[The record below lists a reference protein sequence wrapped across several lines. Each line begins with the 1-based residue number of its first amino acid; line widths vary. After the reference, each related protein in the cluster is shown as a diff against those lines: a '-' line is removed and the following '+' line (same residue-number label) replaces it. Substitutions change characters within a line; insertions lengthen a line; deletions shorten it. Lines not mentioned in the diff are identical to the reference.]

1 MRGRLGHGGQGVVY
15 LGAGADGELVAVK
28 WLRPDLSGDQVVM
41 ERFLR
46 EAATAQRVAAFCT
59 ARVLAMGIEQD
70 RPYIV
75 SEYVDGPSLQ
85 AVVAEE
91 GPRDGVALHRLAI
104 GTATALA
111 AIHQAGIVHRDFKPA
126 NVLLARDGPRVID
139 FGISRA
145 LDATSTLSSAP
156 VGTPAYMAPEQFL
169 GQKAGPAAD
178 MFAWAGTMIYA
189 ATGKAAFGSD
199 SLPAVLN
206 RVLNGE
212 PEHLSRLDGR
222 LRELVEAC
230 LAKDPDER
238 PTAEEVILGL
248 LRHEVP
254 GPRVLLEGAAAAGTS
269 SRVGEDHTSADDGGP
284 AGGGDLAGEVTADV
298 RSVASVPGDAGAGR
312 GRRRVVPLAGGGVL
326 AAVLAVVL
334 VVALVNRGDG
344 GGARAGADATPS
356 AVAAVP
362 TGGLTMRPLAGE
374 GDVVLYEHPG
384 DPIIL
389 TAYRV
394 WDSGEKELVPYART
408 GLYDGG
414 FEKHASYLDAVTSP
428 SGDLLARVP
437 KNYDKDGYDGVEIVD
452 RDVYGDKVT
461 TIKTVRKPLVS
472 EIEGWSRDSSR
483 LLLSISEEISEGNWV
498 NRGYAIVTV
507 GDTDA
512 RVVRIDESRVRFTGY
527 NWGGRATGADQVVT
541 TLESVEG
548 GTLRFYSP
556 SGELVRDLP
565 GVGDIELDTD
575 PFSPSGSRFV
585 TTCPD
590 GPPYLLCLWDSRSG
604 AQVRRVQTDCAHIL
618 GWYDENHLYCWAA
631 TKEDGMS
638 VVQVVDLSGR
648 NVRRLLTADDR
659 TSVEP
664 VFSRKPSY

>member
-1 MRGRLGHGGQGVVY
+1 MPTYAELRQGDPLRLGGYELRGRLGHGGQGVVY

-284 AGGGDLAGEVTADV
+284 AGGGTW
-298 RSVASVPGDAGAGR
+298 R
-312 GRRRVVPLAGGGVL
+312 GRSRPMSGRWPPSLGMPVRVVAGGVRCRWPGVGCWRPCWRWS
-326 AAVLAVVL
+326 L

-362 TGGLTMRPLAGE
+362 TGG
-374 GDVVLYEHPG
+374 
-384 DPIIL
+384 
-389 TAYRV
+389 
-394 WDSGEKELVPYART
+394 
-408 GLYDGG
+408 
-414 FEKHASYLDAVTSP
+414 
-428 SGDLLARVP
+428 
-437 KNYDKDGYDGVEIVD
+437 
-452 RDVYGDKVT
+452 
-461 TIKTVRKPLVS
+461 
-472 EIEGWSRDSSR
+472 
-483 LLLSISEEISEGNWV
+483 
-498 NRGYAIVTV
+498 
-507 GDTDA
+507 
-512 RVVRIDESRVRFTGY
+512 
-527 NWGGRATGADQVVT
+527 
-541 TLESVEG
+541 
-548 GTLRFYSP
+548 
-556 SGELVRDLP
+556 
-565 GVGDIELDTD
+565 
-575 PFSPSGSRFV
+575 
-585 TTCPD
+585 
-590 GPPYLLCLWDSRSG
+590 
-604 AQVRRVQTDCAHIL
+604 
-618 GWYDENHLYCWAA
+618 
-631 TKEDGMS
+631 
-638 VVQVVDLSGR
+638 
-648 NVRRLLTADDR
+648 
-659 TSVEP
+659 
-664 VFSRKPSY
+664 